1 MEQIGNFIIYIIM
14 ICAAIGAIASVI
26 NDESA
31 LGQEFL
37 NGINS
42 IGPIFLPVGGIMAAA
57 PYLSSFVTKFL
68 SPLFNQLGADPS
80 IAATTLIAVDM
91 GGYQLAHSLALD
103 KESWMVATVTGYM
116 AGASLVFSI
125 PVALK
130 MLNKQDHRYLA
141 LGVMAGFI
149 AIPFGVFFSCLTF
162 IAGKP
167 VIRSVVSTIGGGDY
181 VLDLS
186 LGAAL
191 VDILPLAIVC
201 LLISVGLYFRPKS
214 MINGFIFLGNL
225 MENVLKLV
233 FVSCVIEYFTGFF
246 SKVFGGF
253 GFEPLIADSNEIT
266 RALEVSGYI
275 GIMLCGAFPMVYLI
289 RTYLEPIIGRLGSK
303 VGLSGDASTGIL
315 AASANVLALFAMVH
329 KFKPEDKVKTIAYAV
344 CCAFLLGDHL
354 AFSANFQPS
363 IILPVFLGKI
373 FGGIVAVFIATKFV
387 IPHVLNKKNNA
398 FM

>member
-1 MEQIGNFIIYIIM
+1 
-14 ICAAIGAIASVI
+14 
-26 NDESA
+26 
-31 LGQEFL
+31 
-37 NGINS
+37 
-42 IGPIFLPVGGIMAAA
+42 
-57 PYLSSFVTKFL
+57 
-68 SPLFNQLGADPS
+68 
-80 IAATTLIAVDM
+80 
-91 GGYQLAHSLALD
+91 
-103 KESWMVATVTGYM
+103 M

-167 VIRSVVSTIGGGDY
+167 VIRSVFSTIGGGDY